1 MSMSDRL
8 DERAKKAKDKKA
20 PLGTDIDLESYEPE
34 AKPHEEIE
42 VLDMLPQDVVNA
54 ALEVGVSFD
63 DESSGAYVQM
73 DQSPVFAS
81 SQIEG
86 IEVLDMATA
95 LKKYDLK
102 NYWWKL
108 VQVDAD
114 KYTADVAMRPP
125 MGYFMR
131 AKPGKKTVFPLKSC
145 LYLGQEKLNQRVHNV
160 IIAEENSELHVIT
173 GCTTPAHVKGGLHLG
188 VSEFYIKKGAHVS
201 FTMVHS
207 WGEKVDVRPR
217 TGIHIEEG
225 GSLLN
230 NYICLKPVKSLQ
242 TYPTAVLDG
251 RGAVASFNSV
261 IYARQGNIDVGSQT
275 ILQAPGASSESI
287 ARVVATGG
295 EVISRGKMVGKV
307 PDIKAHLECR
317 GLILADVARIYSI
330 PELDGWCGGLDM
342 SHEAAV
348 GKISQEELEYL
359 MARGLSPDE
368 ATSVIVRGFLDVEIK
383 GLPQALRDEIQNITK
398 LEEIHGGS

>member
-1 MSMSDRL
+1 MSMSDKL
-8 DERAKKAKDKKA
+8 EDRAKKAKDKRA
-20 PLGTDIDLESYEPE
+20 PLGTDIDLEDYEPE
-34 AKPHEEIE
+34 ARPHEEIE
-42 VLDMLPQDVVNA
+42 ALEMLPQDVRGA
-54 ALEVGVSFD
+54 ALDVGVSFD
-63 DESSGAYVQM
+63 EESSGAYIQV
-73 DQSPVFAS
+73 DQSPVYVS
-81 SQIEG
+81 SPTEG
-86 IEVLDMATA
+86 IEILDMASA

-102 NYWWKL
+102 DYWWKL

-114 KYTADVAMRPP
+114 KYTADIAMRPP

-131 AKPGKKTVFPLKSC
+131 AKPGKKTIFPLKSC
-145 LYLGQEKLNQRVHNV
+145 LYLGQERLNQRVHNV

-201 FTMVHS
+201 FTMIHS
-207 WGEKVDVRPR
+207 WGENVDVRPR
-217 TGIHIEEG
+217 TGIHIEDG
-225 GSLLN
+225 GSLSN
-230 NYICLKPVKSLQ
+230 NYICLRPVKSLQ

-251 RGAVASFNSV
+251 RGAVASFNTV

-275 ILQAPGASSESI
+275 ILQAPEASSESI
-287 ARVVATGG
+287 SRVVSTGG
-295 EVISRGKMVGKV
+295 EVIARGKMVGKV
-307 PDIKAHLECR
+307 PDVKAHLECR
-317 GLILADVARIYSI
+317 GLILSDVARIYSI

-368 ATSVIVRGFLDVEIK
+368 ATGVIVRGFLDVEIK
-383 GLPQALRDEIQNITK
+383 GLPPALKEEIQKITK